1 MFISLIRG
9 FINSPKMEYFEFP
22 QFLLIPYNTVQRMV
36 SMKTL
41 SGYLTFQREIL
52 KDPLIET
59 FFDAES
65 VQLTYMNGTI
75 IMFMIKPK
83 IILIKYNVLF
93 SEIREPVKLRLKY
106 FFYFTSLHTRLS
118 ATTLRIFIRKKKA
131 EKGT

>member
-9 FINSPKMEYFEFP
+9 FINSPKMVYFEFP

-83 IILIKYNVLF
+83 IILIKYKVLF

-131 EKGT
+131 EKCT

>member
-1 MFISLIRG
+1 
-9 FINSPKMEYFEFP
+9 MEYFEFP
-22 QFLLIPYNTVQRMV
+22 QFLLIPYNTVQRMA
-36 SMKTL
+36 STKTS

-118 ATTLRIFIRKKKA
+118 ATTLRIFIRKKKQKRVH
-131 EKGT
+131 ES

>member
-1 MFISLIRG
+1 
-9 FINSPKMEYFEFP
+9 MEYFEFP

-52 KDPLIET
+52 KDPPIET

-131 EKGT
+131 EKCT